1 MSEKLMIIWASII
14 VLIMAVLLMTA
25 NNLRDD
31 VLFKLEKDLKVAAN
45 KYVKE
50 KEKLSIGE
58 TTIIFPDTLLE
69 QKYLSDKEVLKKYCI
84 ESIVLTKGLI
94 INEIEINKNCEM
106 IENEEEQEET
116 PIENE
121 SEQKEEIEIEKE

>member
-1 MSEKLMIIWASII
+1 MIIWASII
-14 VLIMAVLLMTA
+14 VLIMAVLLMIA

-50 KEKLSIGE
+50 KGKLSIGE

-121 SEQKEEIEIEKE
+121 SEQKEEIEIEKD